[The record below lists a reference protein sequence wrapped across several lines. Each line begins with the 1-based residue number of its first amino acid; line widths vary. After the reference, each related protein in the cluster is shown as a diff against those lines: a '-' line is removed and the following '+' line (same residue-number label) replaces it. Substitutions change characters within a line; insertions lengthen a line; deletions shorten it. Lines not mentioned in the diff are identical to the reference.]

1 MALDDMCSPRIGIRK
16 WTGWDKEKKITLRH
30 VSMMWRRRYNNTAL
44 DHYIRTLHEGYPSI
58 QITTLSHFITRAL
71 CPVFRLPMHLVSA

>member
-30 VSMMWRRRYNNTAL
+30 VPMMWRRRYNNTAL
-44 DHYIRTLHEGYPSI
+44 DNILYVPYMRG
-58 QITTLSHFITRAL
+58 TR
-71 CPVFRLPMHLVSA
+71 PFK